1 MRNFRETICGPCGGK
16 LYPRQCRNSRA
27 WRVHKVA
34 IFDDLADAD
43 FDCPAGIELNF
54 LPAATVRPDGR
65 LDYTGCQGCKDKL
78 LRKMK
83 KGTQNGA
90 LPA

>member
-1 MRNFRETICGPCGGK
+1 MTSFRETICEPCGGK

-27 WRVHKVA
+27 WRAHKVA

-65 LDYTGCQGCKDKL
+65 TDYTGCQGCKDKMQ
-78 LRKMK
+78 RKMK
-83 KGTQNGA
+83 SILRKGEPT
-90 LPA
+90 

>member
-1 MRNFRETICGPCGGK
+1 M
-16 LYPRQCRNSRA
+16 
-27 WRVHKVA
+27 A
-34 IFDDLADAD
+34 IFADLDDAD

-65 LDYTGCQGCKDKL
+65 TDYTGCQGCKDKL

-83 KGTQNGA
+83 KGNQNA
-90 LPA
+90 VLPA

>member
-27 WRVHKVA
+27 WRAHKVA

-54 LPAATVRPDGR
+54 LPVRPDGR
-65 LDYTGCQGCKDKL
+65 LDYTGCQGCKDRMQRKMQSI
-78 LRKMK
+78 LRK
-83 KGTQNGA
+83 GEPT
-90 LPA
+90 